1 MEALKRSTMIV
12 TMFITILSVIIFGS
26 NRSAYANSD
35 AESEGRVRFQTGDLR
50 IDFASDIHFGRHE
63 IINEDMT
70 LYARPLLTMDEN
82 DEHIEQFVSVT
93 DTRGTMQGWS
103 LRVRQNGQLT
113 STTETQRD
121 TLVDAELS
129 IVGTFAT
136 RELSTTGNVTH
147 PNPSEV
153 PAVFEITLDAS
164 GETSSLIAQAGVG
177 QGSQNWLMQ
186 FGVPSGQGE
195 NIVNN
200 NLRLFIPGT
209 TPRDPVEYTTTLTW
223 YIIHAPGN

>member
-1 MEALKRSTMIV
+1 MIV
-12 TMFITILSVIIFGS
+12 TMFITMLSIITVGY
-26 NRSAYANSD
+26 NDLAYANN
-35 AESEGRVRFQTGDLR
+35 EVETEGRVRFETGDLR

-70 LYARPLLTMDEN
+70 LYARPMLTSEA
-82 DEHIEQFVSVT
+82 EIEQFVSVT

-113 STTETQRD
+113 STTQTKRE

-136 RELSTTGNVTH
+136 RELTTTKNVSH

-164 GETSSLIAQAGVG
+164 GETSSLIAQAGAG
-177 QGSQNWLMQ
+177 QGAQNWLMQ
-186 FGVPSGQGE
+186 FGVASGQGE
-195 NIVNN
+195 NTVNN
-200 NLRLFIPGT
+200 NLRLYIPGT

>member
-1 MEALKRSTMIV
+1 METLKKNTLMGTIV
-12 TMFITILSVIIFGS
+12 MTILLVML
-26 NRSAYANSD
+26 SAFSRVAHAYFSD
-35 AESEGRVRFQTGDLR
+35 GRVRFRGGDIQL
-50 IDFASDIHFGRHE
+50 DFASDIHFGRHE

-70 LYARPLLTMDEN
+70 LFAQPLLTASDP
-82 DEHIEQFVSVT
+82 IEQFVSVT

-103 LRVRQNGQLT
+103 LRVVQNGQLT
-113 STTETQRD
+113 ATTETKRK
-121 TLVDAELS
+121 TLVGAELS

-136 RELSTTGNVTH
+136 RELSTTGVVSH

-153 PAVFEITLDAS
+153 PAVFEITLDPS

-177 QGSQNWLMQ
+177 QGAQNWLVQ
-186 FGVPSGQGE
+186 FGVPDGIGE
-195 NIVNN
+195 NTMNN

-223 YIIHAPGN
+223 YLIHAPEN